1 MKELKGRHVLGIFIA
16 FFGVMF
22 AVNFTFMSY
31 AFSTFTGEDRP
42 RPYVAGLEY
51 NKTLKARS
59 EQKAHGW
66 QATID
71 AARASGDVVVKVSI
85 VDRHGAPQDGLEVT
99 LVFRRPTNAA
109 LDKTYPLTQAGN
121 GLYRATAPAIAPGQW
136 DLVVQSTLPDG
147 TAFEAQ
153 RRVLLP

>member
-1 MKELKGRHVLGIFIA
+1 MKELKGRHVLAVFIA

-22 AVNFTFMSY
+22 AVNITFMSY
-31 AFSTFTGEDRP
+31 ALSTFTGEDRP

-51 NKTLKARS
+51 NKTLKARAA
-59 EQKAHGW
+59 QKEHGW
-66 QATID
+66 RATID
-71 AARASGDVVVKVSI
+71 TARVGRDVVANVSI
-85 VDRHGAPQDGLEVT
+85 VDRNGAPQRGLSPT

-109 LDKTYPLTQAGN
+109 LDQSFPLAPTGD
-121 GLYRATAPAIAPGQW
+121 LYRVTAPSIVPGQW

-147 TAFEAQ
+147 TTFEAQ